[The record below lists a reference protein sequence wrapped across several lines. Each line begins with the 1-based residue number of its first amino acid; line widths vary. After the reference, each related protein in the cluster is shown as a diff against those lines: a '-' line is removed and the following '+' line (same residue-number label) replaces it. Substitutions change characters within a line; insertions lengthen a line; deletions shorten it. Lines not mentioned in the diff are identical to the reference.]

1 MFNYS
6 VDSRDINI
14 SSTTGDILDFESI
27 YSFEFVKK
35 YLSLELFAAI
45 NIVHVISVR
54 NIESEYN

>member
-14 SSTTGDILDFESI
+14 SSTTGDILDFGSI